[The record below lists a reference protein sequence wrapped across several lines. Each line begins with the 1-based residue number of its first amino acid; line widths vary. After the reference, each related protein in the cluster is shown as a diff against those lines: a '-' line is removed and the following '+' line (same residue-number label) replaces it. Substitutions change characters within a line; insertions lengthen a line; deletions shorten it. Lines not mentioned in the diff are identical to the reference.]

1 MSKAELSTKER
12 ITVNLTPK
20 AVQALET
27 LTTNT
32 GDTKTDTINR
42 ALQIY
47 EFLDGVIREGGRVYV
62 RESESETL
70 ERVRFL

>member
-1 MSKAELSTKER
+1 MSKAEASVRER

-20 AVQALET
+20 SVQALEA
-27 LTTNT
+27 LTGNT

-42 ALQIY
+42 ALQLY
-47 EFLDGVIREGGRVYV
+47 EFLDRVTREGGKVYV
-62 RESESETL
+62 QESESETL

>member
-1 MSKAELSTKER
+1 MSKAEASIRER

-20 AVQALET
+20 AVQALEA
-27 LTTNT
+27 LTENT

-47 EFLDGVIREGGRVYV
+47 EFLDGIVREGGKVCV
-62 RESESETL
+62 QEPGSETL
-70 ERVRFL
+70 ERVHFL

>member
-1 MSKAELSTKER
+1 MSKAETSIKER

-20 AVQALET
+20 TTLALDE
-27 LTTNT
+27 LVKRS

-42 ALQIY
+42 ALQLY
-47 EFLDGVIREGGRVYV
+47 EFLDGVIRDGGKVYV
-62 RESESETL
+62 QEPGSDEP